1 MGTQLPTSSTSLP
14 APQVSLP
21 VPFEKGEGAAD
32 RLAGIVVRP
41 LLSLGSFL
49 GPSCSPTPPPLVI
62 SFSLSFS
69 LPPKDSVQSLLVE
82 VEGVCVA
89 RLHLWYLVTDYL
101 HQHLWKLHLQSLR
114 LTERVETEV

>member
-1 MGTQLPTSSTSLP
+1 M
-14 APQVSLP
+14 
-21 VPFEKGEGAAD
+21 
-32 RLAGIVVRP
+32 
-41 LLSLGSFL
+41 LGSFL
-49 GPSCSPTPPPLVI
+49 SLPPLPLLPL
-62 SFSLSFS
+62 SLFNSLSS